1 MMKREIEQHE
11 RESAQAKEIIAL
23 LDRDLAS
30 INPIN
35 ASKLKYAREKALSKM
50 PANETVVHRGVL
62 HLLGLHTHHQK
73 LWLTVIGLL
82 LVLGIFLVMH
92 ENKQELN
99 QSDAYLLGSELPPET
114 FLNEGFDTW
123 LSEKSQP

>member
-1 MMKREIEQHE
+1 MKREMEQNE
-11 RESAQAKEIIAL
+11 RERAQAKEIIAL

-30 INPIN
+30 IDPLT
-35 ASKLKYAREKALSKM
+35 ASKLKYARENALSKM

-82 LVLGIFLVMH
+82 LMLGIFLVMH
-92 ENKQELN
+92 ENTQELN
-99 QSDAYLLGSELPPET
+99 QSDAYLLGSELPPEA

-123 LSEKSQP
+123 LSENSQP